1 MDLSINFGTH
11 SINSKTNRITITS
24 FLEPYF
30 DSHEKKKAKSY
41 IGNNRIHIFTDGES
55 MLGAGIEGNQNAYI
69 TNFYFDHPPTE
80 LWHTSKL
87 EDFKVSVECSCPAF
101 SKYNSCKH
109 IWALACE
116 SEDTNFAANFSEIMQ
131 ERLSINS
138 KDTKKVKKSSQNTG
152 WQKFVSK
159 PQRYFD
165 ENSSEHEIFQLNL
178 INKPT
183 PRKYFLALREATD
196 HLKQHRKLSII
207 YRTVKKSGEFGA
219 YLSSYISNERLNRY
233 PDPNFNIIADAIF
246 KVPYQDTNNY
256 QEEYRL
262 GYNYRYEYLNPGY
275 SPNEIGSIMIKPEYF
290 DILRLSN
297 NMERL
302 CLQDKQMRSESS
314 KQDLEPLVCIEDTW
328 NIKYTLSKKSSGSN
342 STKKQ
347 LGTFEIQACIYNT
360 RNPELKYEDD
370 ISTWILNI
378 PSQTILAKNKIILLE
393 PVPLPELALELIN
406 SKRKM
411 EITQE
416 EVEDFLIS
424 LAENHHLDHFHIP
437 EELLQNIHR
446 EEPKA
451 VLMLEYPGKNSQSPM
466 DLCGLLEF
474 EYGIEKI
481 TPNDQRKWLPLHEN
495 GSDGLPKVI
504 ERDLEKEAELLAPLA
519 ATIPGMQSAHI
530 HRLSAVSI
538 PVATIFPLIE
548 KLLLAGW
555 EVKLSNQAIRNSS
568 SNAVS
573 VASGIDWFEIK
584 SEVQFDGE
592 VIQIDKLIQAAKEN
606 KNFITFNNGKN
617 LGIIPPGLAR
627 RLHVLSQLGTIKDGN
642 IRLGSNQAVWIDL
655 LLKDELSDRNDL
667 DDRIEHARKNLSR
680 LSGISPEAPSR
691 SFKGTLRD
699 YQQFGLG
706 WLKTISLS
714 GFGACLAD
722 DMGLGKTVQILALL
736 DSEIRK
742 NKSKDRKAKHVPSLI
757 IAPKTLIENWI
768 RECAKF
774 TPKLKAIA
782 YHGQSRKEFKDTLP
796 SYDIILTTYATL
808 ARDIIDLKDFQ
819 FNFVIL
825 DEAQAIKNPHSL
837 SAKSC
842 LLLKSRY
849 RLALTGTPIENSLDD
864 LLSIFEFLNPGMLGQ
879 MAKKRLDPGT
889 GGAISIDNTQYLS
902 KGLLPFILR
911 RTKSEVLKE
920 LPPKTEQV
928 LYCELTP
935 KQQKLYD
942 KTKEH
947 YKASLSEEIKEKGML
962 SVKMQFLEALLRL
975 RQICCDPRLINPK
988 LKPEDST
995 KLVTLIEE
1003 LEELRAAGKKA
1014 LIFSQFT
1021 SFLKLVG
1028 DELKA
1033 RKFEFDYLDG
1043 KTNNR
1048 QSLVD
1053 TFQNHQGSRFFLISI
1068 KAGGVGL
1075 NLTTADYCFILDP
1088 WWNPAVEAQAIDR
1101 AHRIGQE
1108 NPVFAYK
1115 LIAKNSVEEKIISL
1129 QEEKKELAE
1138 IFTSENTGFIKNL
1151 SIKDFEMIFD

>member
-1 MDLSINFGTH
+1 MNLSINLNLN
-11 SINSKTNRITITS
+11 SIKNRNNLIS
-24 FLEPYF
+24 VDSVLDPYF
-30 DSHEKKKAKSY
+30 DSHEKKKARDY
-41 IGNNRIHIFTDGES
+41 IGTKRITILYDEDST
-55 MLGAGIEGNQNAYI
+55 LGAKVDGKQDSYL
-69 TNFYFDHPPTE
+69 TSLYFDHPLTH
-80 LWHTSKL
+80 LLQKSKL
-87 EDFKVSVECSCPAF
+87 KDFKIVAECSCPAF
-101 SKYNSCKH
+101 KKYNSCKH

-116 SEDTNFAANFSEIMQ
+116 SENTDFAIKFSEIMQ
-131 ERLSINS
+131 ERLSIDN
-138 KDTKKVKKSSQNTG
+138 KGTNKSQKSRPNPG
-152 WQKFVSK
+152 WQKFIIK
-159 PQRYFD
+159 PQKYFVD
-165 ENSSEHEIFQLNL
+165 YSNQHEVFQTNL
-178 INKPT
+178 ISKPT
-183 PRKYFLALREATD
+183 PRKYFLEIIEARD
-196 HLKQHRKLSII
+196 NLKQHRKLSIFH
-207 YRTVKKSGEFGA
+207 RTVKKSGELGS
-219 YLSSYISNERLNRY
+219 YLYGHISNDRLNKY
-233 PDPNFNIIADAIF
+233 PDPNFNLIAEEIL
-246 KVPYQDTNNY
+246 KIPYQDTNNY
-256 QEEYRL
+256 QEKYSL
-262 GYNYRYEYLNPGY
+262 GYNYQYEYLKPGY
-275 SPNEIGSIMIKPEYF
+275 SPSEIGSIIIKPQYF
-290 DILRLSN
+290 DILRQSNDMGRLYIQSKQTLSA
-297 NMERL
+297 
-302 CLQDKQMRSESS
+302 SS
-314 KQDLEPLVCIEDTW
+314 QQDLEPLTCIEDTW
-328 NIKYTLSKKSSGSN
+328 NIKYTLSKSS
-342 STKKQ
+342 STKDK
-347 LGTFEIQACIYNT
+347 LATYELRAALYNS
-360 RNPELKYEDD
+360 RNPEVKYEENVKA
-370 ISTWILNI
+370 WVLNI
-378 PSQTILAKNKIILLE
+378 PSQTILARNKIILLE
-393 PVPLPELALELIN
+393 PIPLPELALELIN
-406 SKRKM
+406 SKNRM
-411 EITQE
+411 EISQTEVQE
-416 EVEDFLIS
+416 FLIS
-424 LAENHHLDHFHIP
+424 LAENNHLNHFDIP
-437 EELLQNIHR
+437 EEFLQNICR
-446 EEPKA
+446 GEPKA
-451 VLMLEYPGKNSQSPM
+451 ILMLEYPGKNSQSPM

-474 EYGIEKI
+474 DYGIEKI
-481 TPNDQRKWLPLHEN
+481 TPNDQRKWLPSLET
-495 GSDGLPKVI
+495 GSDGLHNLI
-504 ERDLEKEAELLAPLA
+504 ERDYQKEADLLSPIA

-538 PVATIFPLIE
+538 PLAEIFPLIE
-548 KLLLAGW
+548 KLLIAGW
-555 EVKLSNQAIRNSS
+555 EVKLSNQSIKNSS
-568 SNAVS
+568 SNTVS

-584 SEVQFDGE
+584 SEVKFDGE
-592 VIQIDKLIQAAKEN
+592 VIQIDKLIHAAKEN

-617 LGIIPPGLAR
+617 LGIIPPALAK
-627 RLHVLSQLGTIKDGN
+627 RLNVLSQLGTIKDGK
-642 IRLGSNQAVWIDL
+642 IRLESNQAVWIDL
-655 LLKDELSDRNDL
+655 LLKDELSNRKDL
-667 DDRIEHARKNLSR
+667 DDRIENARSNLAK
-680 LSGISPEAPSR
+680 LSGITPQTPSR

-699 YQQFGLG
+699 YQEFGLG
-706 WLKTISLS
+706 WLKTISHC

-736 DSEIRK
+736 DSVIKK
-742 NKSKDRKAKHVPSLI
+742 NMSKDKTTNNEPSLI
-757 IAPKTLIENWI
+757 IAPKTLIENWL

-782 YHGQSRKEFKDTLP
+782 YHGQSRKEFKDTLQ

-808 ARDIIDLKDFQ
+808 SRDIIHLKDRQ
-819 FNFVIL
+819 FNFIIL
-825 DEAQAIKNPHSL
+825 DEAQAIKNSSSL

-864 LLSIFEFLNPGMLGQ
+864 LLSIFEFLNPGMLGK
-879 MAKKRLDPGT
+879 MAKKRLDLSSDGT
-889 GGAISIDNTQYLS
+889 RSNENMQYLS

-920 LPPKTEQV
+920 LPPKTEQI

-947 YKASLSEEIKEKGML
+947 YKASLSKEIRDKGML

-995 KLVTLIEE
+995 KLATLLEE

-1021 SFLKLVG
+1021 SFLQLVSN
-1028 DELKA
+1028 ELKA

-1048 QSLVD
+1048 QTLVD
-1053 TFQNHQGSRFFLISI
+1053 TFQNCQGSRFFLISI

-1138 IFTSENTGFIKNL
+1138 IFTAENTGFIKNL